1 MSSCLVPVVAPPWLV
16 NFIAQ
21 YFNIGLFDSRGMDYF
36 EQLSNTIIENRE
48 NGSTGND
55 FVQMLV
61 NHMVEAP
68 PGQLLV
74 SNNLNFHFAVMHS
87 TFLL

>member
-68 PGQLLV
+68 PGHPDTLID
-74 SNNLNFHFAVMHS
+74 
-87 TFLL
+87 TFGSPWTKKGDKAS